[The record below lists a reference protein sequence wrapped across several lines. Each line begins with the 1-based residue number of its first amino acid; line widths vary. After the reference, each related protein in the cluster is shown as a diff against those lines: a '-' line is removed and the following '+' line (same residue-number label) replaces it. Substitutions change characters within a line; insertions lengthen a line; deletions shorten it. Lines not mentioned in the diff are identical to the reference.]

1 MPKLLLFPFYG
12 PGYRARRPVVELR
25 IDCAG
30 DPADAL
36 PRPPAT
42 VLEELRAAGACDG
55 DPGPDLEGLP
65 ASRDAALAELVARTA
80 LWLQRRC
87 GHDVNFHA
95 VSALNGERRWLALVE
110 HVDPQVG
117 VTAAQWAAGLALG
130 IQNRLTPAAW
140 QAFCRAATARAPGRE
155 TRALTAALQ
164 RRDIPFLR
172 ADREPLAEHFQVEGR
187 TQPNGL
193 LVAGQ
198 GIHHRVLDG
207 SFCLDQ
213 ANARQ
218 LALLHDP
225 ARRQAYLRD
234 HGLSGAG
241 PDAAARIRFR
251 LLWLAGELSAVALTL
266 EGGRHPIGTVDPGWR
281 SLAEGLAVS
290 LGVTLLGLDVT
301 ATALDRPPLRGDDS
315 VLDFELAPDLSLFV
329 GEDEDGET
337 RLAAHADR
345 LLAQLFPGESNGRI
359 PVVAVTGTNG
369 KTTTSRMVAHLL
381 GTAGQQPAL
390 VCIDGIF
397 VDGRAVSR
405 GDASAFLGHARALAS
420 AGARSAALE
429 THHRGIAVRGFAFDR
444 CDVGVCLNVTPD
456 HLAPG
461 EIETLDE
468 MVRIKRGL
476 VEFAS
481 QGAVLNGQDAGCLG
495 MLEAIDAPHVVLFA
509 SLPGHELPSNA
520 PGKQITHCRVELRDD
535 GEWIV
540 LDAAEGRA
548 DVIAVHEMPSSL
560 GGAARF
566 MIENAMATIG
576 CGHLLG
582 IPVAVM
588 RETLR
593 DFRLSHASTPGRLNF
608 YAGLPFEL
616 LVDYAHNLD
625 GVKRLTECVNGMPVP
640 GRRMLLLAAPGDRT
654 DEAVRDL
661 ARAAAGGFDHYL
673 CRSYPRL
680 RGRASAMEI
689 PDLLAGALLEAGVP
703 EHAVERSADATA
715 AIDQLLVSARPGDL
729 VVLQL
734 SQPEFTDVHER
745 LSRLQARFISND
757 ADQVKT

>member
-30 DPADAL
+30 DPAEAL
-36 PRPPAT
+36 PRPPAA
-42 VLEELRAAGACDG
+42 VLEELRVAGACDG

-65 ASRDAALAELVARTA
+65 ASRDVALAELVARTA

-87 GHDVNFHA
+87 GHDVSYHA
-95 VSALNGERRWLALVE
+95 VSALDGDRRWLVLVE

-117 VTAAQWAAGLALG
+117 VTAAQWAAGLVLG
-130 IQNRLTPAAW
+130 SQNRLTPAEW
-140 QAFCRAATARAPGRE
+140 QKFFHAASARAPGHE
-155 TRALTAALQ
+155 TRALTAAMQ

-172 ADREPLAEHFQVEGR
+172 ADREPLAEHFQVRGR
-187 TQPNGL
+187 ARPNGL

-207 SFCLDQ
+207 SFCLDP
-213 ANARQ
+213 ANTAQ

-225 ARRQAYLRD
+225 VRRQACLRER
-234 HGLSGAG
+234 GLSGSTPFAG
-241 PDAAARIRFR
+241 SRQRYR
-251 LLWLAGELSAVALTL
+251 LLWLGGELSAVELTPA
-266 EGGRHPIGTVDPGWR
+266 GGRQQVSAVDPAWR
-281 SLAEGLAVS
+281 ALAEELAGS
-290 LGVTLLGLDVT
+290 LGLKLVGLHVEATGLDC
-301 ATALDRPPLRGDDS
+301 PPEQGDAA
-315 VLDFELAPDLSLFV
+315 VQDFELAPDLALYV
-329 GEDEDGET
+329 GDDEHGQA

-345 LLAQLFPGESNGRI
+345 LLAQLFPGQSDGRI

-390 VCIDGIF
+390 VCTDGIF
-397 VDGRAVSR
+397 LDGREVSR

-420 AGARSAALE
+420 AGVRSAALE

-444 CDVGVCLNVTPD
+444 CDVGVCLSVTPD

-468 MVRIKRGL
+468 MIRIKQGL

-481 QGAVLNGQDAGCLG
+481 RGAVLNGQDAGCLR
-495 MLEAIDAPHVVLFA
+495 MLEQIDAPRVVLIA
-509 SLPGHELPSNA
+509 SRPGHELPTRVRD
-520 PGKQITHCRVELRDD
+520 KQIIHCRVELRND

-540 LDAAEGRA
+540 LDGTEGRME
-548 DVIAVHEMPSSL
+548 VIAVSEMPCSL
-560 GGAARF
+560 GGAARA

-576 CGHLLG
+576 CGYLLG
-582 IPVAVM
+582 IPAAVM
-588 RETLR
+588 RDTLR
-593 DFRLSHASTPGRLNF
+593 DFRLGHATTPGRLNL
-608 YAGLPFEL
+608 YDRLPFRV

-625 GVKRLTECVNGMPVP
+625 GVKRLAECANNMKVR

-654 DEAVRDL
+654 DEAIRDL

-673 CRSYPRL
+673 CRAYPRL
-680 RGRASAMEI
+680 RGRATALEV

-703 EHAVERSADATA
+703 EHAVERSADATG
-715 AIDQLLVSARPGDL
+715 AIDQLLGLAQPGDL

-734 SQPEFTDVHER
+734 SHVEFSAVHER
-745 LSRLQARFISND
+745 LARLEAQYTVNNANE
-757 ADQVKT
+757 